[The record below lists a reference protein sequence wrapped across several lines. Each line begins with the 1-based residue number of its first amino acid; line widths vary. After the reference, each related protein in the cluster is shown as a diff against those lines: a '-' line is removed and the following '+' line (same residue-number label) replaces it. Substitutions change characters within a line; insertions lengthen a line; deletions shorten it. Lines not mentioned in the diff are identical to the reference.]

1 MLGWQLSNGTAARI
15 ASKARSRTINKIIG
29 VFLNKKKKKGGKRGV
44 TTILPILQNLA
55 VSKRQG
61 NRFSNKEGAGS
72 LGTLGKCDQQVFTP

>member
-29 VFLNKKKKKGGKRGV
+29 VFLKNKKGEKGGNHHPAHSTK
-44 TTILPILQNLA
+44 NLA
-55 VSKRQG
+55 VSERQG
-61 NRFSNKEGAGS
+61 NKFSNKEGAGS